1 MKILSSKS
9 YNDLVKQISN
19 AESSARDERSKRI
32 RCENNFAS
40 SQREVQELRNKY
52 SKVCEELKTLLQKN
66 PDELNQKIASK
77 ESELREEKKNNMS
90 LKKKLDE
97 ISKKNL
103 KLEKTT
109 DQLKS
114 KTDLEIKKLKDEL
127 QSSNGRIG
135 GFKKENNKLQSELKI
150 ALEKIENFK
159 KDAKENHKSL
169 TVKQYDLRLK
179 PSKSKKR

>member
-109 DQLKS
+109 DQLKT
-114 KTDLEIKKLKDEL
+114 KTMI
-127 QSSNGRIG
+127 
-135 GFKKENNKLQSELKI
+135 
-150 ALEKIENFK
+150 
-159 KDAKENHKSL
+159 
-169 TVKQYDLRLK
+169 
-179 PSKSKKR
+179 